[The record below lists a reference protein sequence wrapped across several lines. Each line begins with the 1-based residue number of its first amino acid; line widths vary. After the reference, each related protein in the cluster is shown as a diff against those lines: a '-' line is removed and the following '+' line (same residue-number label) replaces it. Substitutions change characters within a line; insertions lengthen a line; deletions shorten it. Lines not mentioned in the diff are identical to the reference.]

1 MVVGWWRRVVVGW
14 WRNVGEGCWWDGDRG
29 WWDGGG
35 GRLSVIMIH
44 FPADLFYSSARQGEN
59 SVNC

>member
-1 MVVGWWRRVVVGW
+1 MLVGWWRD
-14 WRNVGEGCWWDGDRG
+14 VGEGCWWDGDRG